1 MDKLELEKKVANNPV
16 VQELMLTFKECPYDN
31 IFLIGGAIV
40 DLIENREPK
49 DYDIM
54 GVSDS
59 QVKHLLKAGYEF
71 QYDSRTSKTFKKGK
85 VVVQLIKA
93 TLEQFDF
100 KISQSRYNLSSRKA
114 STRLIIDEISLN
126 NKILIPVRWDDKI
139 NAINALKRIP
149 HWKKK
154 GYDIHEKTYL
164 SLLGVV
170 TNSRDIKS

>member
-1 MDKLELEKKVANNPV
+1 MDRLELEKKVASNPI
-16 VQELMLTFKECPYDN
+16 VQELMSIFKDCPYDS
-31 IFLIGGAIV
+31 IFLIGGAVI
-40 DLIENREPK
+40 DIIEDRKPK

-59 QVKHLLKAGYEF
+59 QTKYLLGAGYEF
-71 QYDSRTSKTFKKGK
+71 QYSSRTAETFKKGNII
-85 VVVQLIKA
+85 VQLIKA

-139 NAINALKRIP
+139 NVINALKRIP